1 MADVKLQVADGW
13 AVLPSSLKSPSGA
26 PRFNLEF
33 PANLASDVGGL
44 YLIKTELGPGYE
56 PPTRNLLERVL
67 RPGDLFVDVGAHWG
81 LFSLQ
86 AATHP
91 SGQVQAIAFE
101 PDPGNAAV
109 VFRNIYRSGLVE
121 RLHLVCAA
129 CGDSNDLE
137 KLVSNST
144 MMNSIRGVGLKP
156 PYGQGPA
163 KWVAIVTLDAAL
175 AKFPEAASSRI
186 ILKIDAEGFEPQVL
200 DGARGL
206 LDSGRV
212 KLVIWERGH
221 AFADGQERAAML
233 AMIEALARR
242 GFRHMRPPAHDE
254 DGALVP
260 YEAHDPYVGNV
271 FALAAD
277 LVP

>member
-1 MADVKLQVADGW
+1 
-13 AVLPSSLKSPSGA
+13 VLPSSLKSASGA

-33 PANLASDVGGL
+33 PTNLASDVGGL

-56 PPTRNLLERVL
+56 PPTRNLLERML

-91 SGQVQAIAFE
+91 SGAVQAIAFE
-101 PDPGNAAV
+101 PDPGNAAI
-109 VFRNIYRSGLVE
+109 VFRNIYRNALVE

-129 CGDSNDLE
+129 CGDAAGIE
-137 KLVSNST
+137 PLVTNST

-163 KWVAIVTLDAAL
+163 KWVAVVTLDDAL
-175 AKFPEAASSRI
+175 ARFPQAASARI

-200 DGARGL
+200 EGARRL

-212 KLVIWERGH
+212 ALVIWERGH
-221 AFADGQERAAML
+221 AFADGQERADML
-233 AMIEALARR
+233 AMIEGLGRR
-242 GFRHMRPPAHDE
+242 GFRHLRPPAHDA

-260 YEAHDPYVGNV
+260 YEAVDPYIGNV

-277 LVP
+277 LAP